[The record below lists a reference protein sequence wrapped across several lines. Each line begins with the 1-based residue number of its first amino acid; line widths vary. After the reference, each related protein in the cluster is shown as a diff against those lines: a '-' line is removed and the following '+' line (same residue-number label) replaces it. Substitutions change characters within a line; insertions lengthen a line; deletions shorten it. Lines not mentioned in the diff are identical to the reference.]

1 MNVQPAVW
9 KETGRIALGTAIL
22 SAVMVAVFALIGQL
36 DSTVIWGTLLGGI
49 TAVGNFFL
57 LGLSVQ
63 RAAAR
68 MNGVTLPPED
78 DAADDGEKAAD
89 GEKPDKPLSTPE
101 IQQAKRGMQLSYTGR
116 MLLLVAVGIL
126 ALSAPCFHPVPT
138 AIALLFPRFIIFIQ
152 GFAQSKQKG
161 A

>member
-78 DAADDGEKAAD
+78 GADTGDSEEAAD
-89 GEKPDKPLSTPE
+89 GEKPENTPE